1 MTGQYNRV
9 FHLIIRV
16 EVIDSRV
23 NISKYA
29 RIITTETVS
38 VYNSTIRFTLT
49 IACWVRS

>member
-1 MTGQYNRV
+1 MAGQYTRV

-29 RIITTETVS
+29 RILTTETVS
-38 VYNSTIRFTLT
+38 VYKSIISFTLT
-49 IACWVRS
+49 IA